1 MEHVLLSTYLS
12 LSLLA
17 IYFKDCAW
25 QRSKM
30 YNFIEFDGKTGGG
43 DCYKLK
49 RVYHVTIAVECF
61 IVFFED
67 YLFYSCR
74 YQAWFMV
81 QKLYLFI
88 WKYSLIIKNY
98 IKYSSRYRD
107 VCIVLKYLIFSPI
120 MSGVQFSDI
129 DKSR

>member
-1 MEHVLLSTYLS
+1 M
-12 LSLLA
+12 
-17 IYFKDCAW
+17 K
-25 QRSKM
+25 
-30 YNFIEFDGKTGGG
+30 
-43 DCYKLK
+43 
-49 RVYHVTIAVECF
+49 IALEGF

-67 YLFYSCR
+67 YLVYSCR
-74 YQAWFMV
+74 YQPDLWFRNCIY
-81 QKLYLFI
+81 LYEVFPDN
-88 WKYSLIIKNY
+88 KNY